1 MGQGAATDAVQST
14 VAAGTAGH
22 AIGLGIATARGAAN
36 GARFRFQVPL
46 LGVRLIGL
54 AAGIYDA
61 VKDGSD
67 YNS

>member
-1 MGQGAATDAVQST
+1 MELD
-14 VAAGTAGH
+14 
-22 AIGLGIATARGAAN
+22 LG
-36 GARFRFQVPL
+36 FQVPL